1 MNRFENIPQELKSLR
16 QWVSIRADSK
26 IPMKS
31 WDIGEPASSSDPD
44 TWSDYFM
51 AEKSVTEDG
60 VYDNIGFVF
69 HNNGY
74 VGIDIDIGFDEDD
87 LISPL
92 AADILGACHSYT
104 ERSRSGRGFHVI
116 LKGELPFKGK
126 NNKNGVEIYKD
137 SRYFIT
143 TGDVLIYRKIEENQ
157 TAIDYVVE
165 TYFPE
170 AMRNSDGK
178 GNINRIYS
186 PMWELPKDGRVKL
199 RPVYPRIPNGCRNI
213 CLTSLAGMLHN
224 QGYDQ
229 QQIYDELTYAN
240 VVACDPSLGEDE
252 VRTIVWSVT
261 RYKR

>member
-1 MNRFENIPQELKSLR
+1 MNRFENIPQELTALE
-16 QWVSIRADSK
+16 QWVVVEADSK
-26 IPMKS
+26 IPLNANS
-31 WDIGEPASSSDPD
+31 GEPASSSDPA
-44 TWSDYFM
+44 TWSSYEEAVHRVNCGD
-51 AEKSVTEDG
+51 V
-60 VYDNIGFVF
+60 DNIGFVF
-69 HNNGY
+69 DENGY
-74 VGIDIDIGFDEDD
+74 VGIDIDVGYEDG

-92 AADILGACHSYT
+92 ASDILGVCHSYT
-104 ERSRSGRGFHVI
+104 EKSRSGRGFHII

-143 TGDVLIYRKIEENQ
+143 TGDVLLYRKIEENQ

-170 AMRNSDGK
+170 SIRETDGK
-178 GNINRIYS
+178 RNVNRVYT
-186 PMWELPKDGRVKL
+186 PLWELPQGGRVKL

-229 QQIYDELTYAN
+229 QQIYDELSYAN
-240 VVACDPSLGEDE
+240 VVACDPSLGEE
-252 VRTIVWSVT
+252 ELETIVRSVT